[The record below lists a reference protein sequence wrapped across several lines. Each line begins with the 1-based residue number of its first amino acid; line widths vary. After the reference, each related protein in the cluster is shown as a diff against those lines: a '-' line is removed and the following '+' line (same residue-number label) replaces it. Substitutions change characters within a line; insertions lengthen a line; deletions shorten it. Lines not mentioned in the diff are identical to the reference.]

1 MLCFDLNRILT
12 CFPYSFDKGDE
23 FESSEYLNICFMF
36 GISLPWTKA
45 DFSEKNRIS
54 VVLEKILG
62 WKNRE
67 KKIGEKS
74 PIFPIK
80 TDFSWKFF
88 FF

>member
-1 MLCFDLNRILT
+1 M
-12 CFPYSFDKGDE
+12 SQ
-23 FESSEYLNICFMF
+23 
-36 GISLPWTKA
+36 PWTKKSSIST

-62 WKNRE
+62 WKNWE
-67 KKIGEKS
+67 KKIVEKS

-88 FF
+88 IFLFFS